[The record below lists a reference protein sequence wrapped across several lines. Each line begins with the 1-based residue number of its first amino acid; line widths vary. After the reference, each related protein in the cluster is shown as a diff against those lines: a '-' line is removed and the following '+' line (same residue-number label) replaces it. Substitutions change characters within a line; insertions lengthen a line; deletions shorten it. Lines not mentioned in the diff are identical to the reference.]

1 MALVLLVN
9 RLARRILCQEKN
21 LDKNK
26 KPMLVSRRIF
36 EGRSLGLRICGG
48 SGSAFFKKCPFQ
60 EKGGNVLTLI
70 LI

>member
-9 RLARRILCQEKN
+9 RPARRILCQEKN

-48 SGSAFFKKCPFQ
+48 SGSAFFKKCPFC
-60 EKGGNVLTLI
+60 EKGGNFLTLFI
-70 LI
+70 

>member
-48 SGSAFFKKCPFQ
+48 SGGAFFKKCPFQ